1 MFSVNVGASL
11 GDISVATSDEGGL
24 SSDQL
29 AEMARRKII
38 YVSQDA
44 PPAVREQAQVFS
56 ERVEQVVKHYVD
68 LARNEERATI
78 CQILRNAG
86 HKDIAEYVR
95 RL

>member
-11 GDISVATSDEGGL
+11 GDISVATSEEGGL

-68 LARNEERATI
+68 LARGEERATI

>member
-68 LARNEERATI
+68 LARGEERATI

-86 HKDIAEYVR
+86 HEDIAEYLR